1 MKLINTRGRKLS
13 GENVTERVCSFI
25 IRVLL
30 KFTMRSCKG
39 FRCSSDSEDAWIR
52 SSGGGGGGGGIRL
65 CLVACCCSEAS
76 WLTPQ
81 ASIFSH
87 SLSRLH
93 RLKHLW
99 TLRVWYLRWVTVW
112 TSENS
117 RTSLR
122 TTTTTPPWSVGST
135 WDASAEST
143 RLTPTS
149 SRFHL
154 ESVWF
159 FHIKHLWREFN
170 VSLITDEHQWRSL
183 QGRRVLSAAIL
194 CVWGHSGDPFYF
206 YFTSNIFEWNLDSA
220 LFTPI
225 FKCLGA
231 RSLGVYLCFYSKVRT
246 GNDDSNQAEVWW
258 GLKPF

>member
-1 MKLINTRGRKLS
+1 MKWINTRGRKLS

-112 TSENS
+112 MSENS

-170 VSLITDEHQWRSL
+170 VSLLSDEHQWRSL

-225 FKCLGA
+225 FKEFGSEIFRCLFVLLQQSED
-231 RSLGVYLCFYSKVRT
+231 RKWRF
-246 GNDDSNQAEVWW
+246 
-258 GLKPF
+258 

>member
-52 SSGGGGGGGGIRL
+52 SSGGGGGIRL

-93 RLKHLW
+93 RLKNLW
-99 TLRVWYLRWVTVW
+99 ILRVWYLRWVTVW

-154 ESVWF
+154 DSVWF
-159 FHIKHLWREFN
+159 FHIKHLWREFY
-170 VSLITDEHQWRSL
+170 VSLLSDEHQWRLL
-183 QGRRVLSAAIL
+183 QGRRVLSAAIF

-206 YFTSNIFEWNLDSA
+206 YFTSNSFKWNLDSA

-225 FKCLGA
+225 FKEFGSEIFRCLFVLLQQSED
-231 RSLGVYLCFYSKVRT
+231 RKWRF
-246 GNDDSNQAEVWW
+246 
-258 GLKPF
+258 

>member
-1 MKLINTRGRKLS
+1 MKGINIRGRKLS
-13 GENVTERVCSFI
+13 GENVTERVWSFI

-30 KFTMRSCKG
+30 KFTMRSCKE
-39 FRCSSDSEDAWIR
+39 FRCSSDSEDAWLR
-52 SSGGGGGGGGIRL
+52 SSGGGGGGIRL

-76 WLTPQ
+76 GLTPQ
-81 ASIFSH
+81 ASVFSH

-99 TLRVWYLRWVTVW
+99 TLRVRYLRWVTVW

-135 WDASAEST
+135 WDASGEST

-159 FHIKHLWREFN
+159 FHIKHQRGEFN
-170 VSLITDEHQWRSL
+170 VSLLTDEHQWRSL

-194 CVWGHSGDPFYF
+194 CVLGH
-206 YFTSNIFEWNLDSA
+206 L
-220 LFTPI
+220 
-225 FKCLGA
+225 
-231 RSLGVYLCFYSKVRT
+231 
-246 GNDDSNQAEVWW
+246 
-258 GLKPF
+258 

>member
-39 FRCSSDSEDAWIR
+39 FRCSSDSEDAWTR
-52 SSGGGGGGGGIRL
+52 SSGGSGGGIRL

-112 TSENS
+112 MSENS

-170 VSLITDEHQWRSL
+170 VSLLSDEHQWRSL
-183 QGRRVLSAAIL
+183 QGRRVLSAAIF

-206 YFTSNIFEWNLDSA
+206 YFTSNSFEWNLDSA

-225 FKCLGA
+225 FKEFGSEIFRCLFVLLQQSED
-231 RSLGVYLCFYSKVRT
+231 RKWRF
-246 GNDDSNQAEVWW
+246 
-258 GLKPF
+258 

>member
-52 SSGGGGGGGGIRL
+52 SSGGGGGGGGGGGIRL

-154 ESVWF
+154 DSVWF

-183 QGRRVLSAAIL
+183 QGRRVLSAAIF

-206 YFTSNIFEWNLDSA
+206 YFTSNSFKWNLDSA

-225 FKCLGA
+225 FKEFGSEIFRCLFVLLQQSED
-231 RSLGVYLCFYSKVRT
+231 RKWRF
-246 GNDDSNQAEVWW
+246 
-258 GLKPF
+258 

>member
-1 MKLINTRGRKLS
+1 MKWINTRGRKLS

-39 FRCSSDSEDAWIR
+39 FRCSSDSEDAWIC
-52 SSGGGGGGGGIRL
+52 SSGGSGGGIRL

-93 RLKHLW
+93 RLKNLW
-99 TLRVWYLRWVTVW
+99 ILRVWYLRWVTVW

-154 ESVWF
+154 DSVWF

-170 VSLITDEHQWRSL
+170 VSLLTDEHQWRSL
-183 QGRRVLSAAIL
+183 QGRRVLSAAIF

-206 YFTSNIFEWNLDSA
+206 YFTSNSFKWNLDSA

-225 FKCLGA
+225 FKEFGSEIFRCLFVLLQQSED
-231 RSLGVYLCFYSKVRT
+231 RKWRF
-246 GNDDSNQAEVWW
+246 
-258 GLKPF
+258 

>member
-30 KFTMRSCKG
+30 EFTMRSCKG

-52 SSGGGGGGGGIRL
+52 SSGGGGGGGIRL

-99 TLRVWYLRWVTVW
+99 ILRVWYLRWVTVW

-154 ESVWF
+154 DSVWF

-183 QGRRVLSAAIL
+183 QGRRVLSAAIF

-206 YFTSNIFEWNLDSA
+206 YFTSNSFKWNLDSA

-225 FKCLGA
+225 FKEFGSEIFRCLFVLLQQSED
-231 RSLGVYLCFYSKVRT
+231 RKWRF
-246 GNDDSNQAEVWW
+246 
-258 GLKPF
+258 

>member
-1 MKLINTRGRKLS
+1 MKWINTRGRKLS

-112 TSENS
+112 MSENS

-170 VSLITDEHQWRSL
+170 VSLLSDEHQWRSL
-183 QGRRVLSAAIL
+183 QGRRVLSAAIF

-206 YFTSNIFEWNLDSA
+206 YFTSNSFKWNLDSA

-225 FKCLGA
+225 FKEFGSEIFRCLFVLLQQSED
-231 RSLGVYLCFYSKVRT
+231 RKWRF
-246 GNDDSNQAEVWW
+246 
-258 GLKPF
+258 

>member
-1 MKLINTRGRKLS
+1 MKWINTRGRKLS

-39 FRCSSDSEDAWIR
+39 FRCSSDSEDAWIC
-52 SSGGGGGGGGIRL
+52 SSGGSGGGIRL

-112 TSENS
+112 MSENS

-154 ESVWF
+154 DSVWF
-159 FHIKHLWREFN
+159 FHIKHLWREFY
-170 VSLITDEHQWRSL
+170 VSLLSDEHQWRLL
-183 QGRRVLSAAIL
+183 QGRRVLSAAIF
-194 CVWGHSGDPFYF
+194 CVWGIQVILS
-206 YFTSNIFEWNLDSA
+206 TSTSLLIVLNEIWIL
-220 LFTPI
+220 L
-225 FKCLGA
+225 CLHLSLKSLGV

>member
-39 FRCSSDSEDAWIR
+39 FRCSSDSEDAWTR
-52 SSGGGGGGGGIRL
+52 SSGGSGGGIRL

-112 TSENS
+112 MSENS

-154 ESVWF
+154 DSVWF
-159 FHIKHLWREFN
+159 FHIKHLWREFY
-170 VSLITDEHQWRSL
+170 VSLLSDEHQWRSL
-183 QGRRVLSAAIL
+183 QGRRVLSAAIF

-206 YFTSNIFEWNLDSA
+206 YFTSNSFKWNLDSA

-225 FKCLGA
+225 FKEFGSEIFRCLFVLLQQSED
-231 RSLGVYLCFYSKVRT
+231 RKWRF
-246 GNDDSNQAEVWW
+246 
-258 GLKPF
+258 

>member
-112 TSENS
+112 MSENS

-170 VSLITDEHQWRSL
+170 VSLLSDEHQWRSL
-183 QGRRVLSAAIL
+183 QGRRVLSAAIF

-206 YFTSNIFEWNLDSA
+206 YFTSNSFEWNLDSA

-225 FKCLGA
+225 FKEFGSEIFRCLFVLLQQSED
-231 RSLGVYLCFYSKVRT
+231 RKWRF
-246 GNDDSNQAEVWW
+246 
-258 GLKPF
+258 